1 MFFKTSA
8 DAQKAHYHDYEKEK
22 YRQKDGYVYSF
33 TGLRGDAK
41 NLYLRVKSGAEKRVK
56 FVKAP
61 TPAAQR
67 KHVEKADLVVWACGY
82 QSKAIPM
89 IDSGRN

>member
-1 MFFKTSA
+1 MQLPIFEEGSIKILYRDKIKVFFKTSA
-8 DAQKAHYHDYEKEK
+8 DAQKANYHDYEKEK

-61 TPAAQR
+61 TPAA
-67 KHVEKADLVVWACGY
+67 
-82 QSKAIPM
+82 
-89 IDSGRN
+89 